1 MKDLELAIK
10 ELIENIYNCKYKG
23 LIRVSETTY
32 DHPECRSPIHLG
44 YQVEIGLNKDEK
56 PIVLAI
62 DGNEQDFLN
71 FIKSELKK
79 NRYNFVDFF
88 TAERLYFNVG
98 CCEQE

>member
-10 ELIENIYNCKYKG
+10 ELIEDIYNCKYKG
-23 LIRVSETTY
+23 LIRVSEITR
-32 DHPECRSPIHLG
+32 DHPKGPTHLG

-62 DGNEQDFLN
+62 DGNKQDFLN